1 MIFELI
7 LVCGGIAFFVILNAL
22 QQENNS
28 RLKTDLDFSKLFRR
42 ETEVVRLAAKGYTN
56 AQIAEELFIV

>member
-42 ETEVVRLAAKGYTN
+42 ETEVVRLTAKGYTN